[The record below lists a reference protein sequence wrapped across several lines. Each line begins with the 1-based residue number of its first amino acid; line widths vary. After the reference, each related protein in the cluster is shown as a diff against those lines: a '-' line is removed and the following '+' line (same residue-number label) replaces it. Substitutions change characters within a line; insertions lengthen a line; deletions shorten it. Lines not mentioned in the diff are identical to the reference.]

1 MKKIIWVG
9 ILALLAAIAVA
20 TNYIYNVTDRVN
32 GRNLEVTEFE
42 DDLGLIDDLMYSDM
56 MKTDANQFRGNFEV
70 RIDESN
76 IIEYLANGVQLN
88 GRLVFDDNSK
98 VDYEVTDFKI
108 EEGNIDEYGATE
120 AWGTATLKYEAT
132 IKITKEIPVDVA
144 YSFYQDVEDK
154 DSFSQNIDI
163 TGENTNIQLQ
173 DEGTQRFNHRRRC
186 LIGCE

>member
-32 GRNLEVTEFE
+32 GRNLEVTKFE
-42 DDLGLIDDLMYSDM
+42 DELGIIDNLMYSDM
-56 MKTDANQFRGNFEV
+56 IKADTNQFRGSFEV
-70 RIDESN
+70 RADEN
-76 IIEYLANGVQLN
+76 NIEYLADDVKLSGK
-88 GRLVFDDNSK
+88 LVFDDKSSVN
-98 VDYEVTDFKI
+98 YEVTDFKI